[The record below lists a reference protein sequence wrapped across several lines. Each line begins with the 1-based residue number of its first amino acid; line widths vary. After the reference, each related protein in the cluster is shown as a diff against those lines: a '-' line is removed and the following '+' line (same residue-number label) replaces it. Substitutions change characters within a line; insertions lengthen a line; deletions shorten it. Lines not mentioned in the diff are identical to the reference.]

1 MVDELVPFHFSATY
15 LEIREYWK
23 GRAFS
28 IQSKIPEI
36 LVGTSNGTD
45 SFGLVRLEYS
55 GPALKVVL
63 FDWSGHFSQLD
74 WKVPFLLTKLL
85 SPVLLFCFLLTR
97 TITEHAEKWNE
108 VLVCEHKKLLDKKCF
123 LRTLEIVFQG
133 IRWMPPTS
141 FPLAAH
147 PFSTCVINNYSSVGK
162 NILILHIQKVEQSVS
177 QAPQQKCYWACPLFL
192 QTRDIYQ

>member
-1 MVDELVPFHFSATY
+1 MIHFVILIHFWWTCMLLTAISHSRHLAMVDELVPFHFSATY
-15 LEIREYWK
+15 LEIPEYWK

-74 WKVPFLLTKLL
+74 WKVPFPLTKLL

-108 VLVCEHKKLLDKKCF
+108 VLVCEHIRQKMFSQNTRNRVSGDQENAPNLL
-123 LRTLEIVFQG
+123 
-133 IRWMPPTS
+133 PPS
-141 FPLAAH
+141 SSPLQH
-147 PFSTCVINNYSSVGK
+147 MC
-162 NILILHIQKVEQSVS
+162 
-177 QAPQQKCYWACPLFL
+177 
-192 QTRDIYQ
+192 D